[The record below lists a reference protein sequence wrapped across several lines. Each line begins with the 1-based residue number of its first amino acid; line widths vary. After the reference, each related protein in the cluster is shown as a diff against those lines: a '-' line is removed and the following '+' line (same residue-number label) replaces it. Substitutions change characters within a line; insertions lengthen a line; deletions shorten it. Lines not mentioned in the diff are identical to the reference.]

1 MARIKNKCLLVGILL
16 TVLLTI
22 PAKGEPTCN
31 IGCPKSD
38 NELLKYIPGNFYD
51 YSFDSILTIGLSSGV
66 FSESDDT
73 SLKVSGSAKIFSKG
87 NCGYTL
93 QLSSVKVSNTKE
105 SVEKR
110 ILNNI
115 QKPVQFT
122 LVSGLLEPQIC
133 SDTSDLDYSLNI
145 KRAVISLLQ
154 SGTKVEPEVDVF
166 GQCPTHTSTSK
177 VGNAN
182 IITKV
187 RNLNNCAHR
196 EQINSGLVS
205 GKVNEKAGITSS
217 LLLQA
222 NYIKESK
229 IVNSLLESVQLTET
243 YKFIGSTKGNSEISA
258 KVVTTLK
265 LKNPTGTKANSPPTG
280 SNVRSVIFQRPE
292 TYTSKNI
299 NALKTILSD
308 LVDSTGD
315 YVKKESA
322 KKFVEFIRLLRQSDS
337 ETLLELAAYPHPNK
351 VLARK
356 VYLDGLFRTSTAES
370 ARVILKQLPKFDDKE
385 KLLAILSLNLV
396 KSVDK
401 ETLNQA
407 AAQLLPNA
415 PKELYLS
422 VGSLVAKFCLGRN
435 CQGPEIE
442 AISKKFTDGLKRCKP
457 NTKKEEERIVYILKG
472 IGNAKSLS
480 DNTAA
485 ALSECAS
492 TGRSNRVRV
501 AALKAFSTIECNG
514 ELQNKAF
521 ELLKNR
527 NEDSELRI
535 EAYLSAISCP
545 NAEVANQVSEIVNS
559 ETVNQVGGFISSNL
573 KAIRDSTDAS
583 REQQRYHLGNIRV
596 TKKFPADYRRYSFN
610 NEVSYKLESLG
621 LGASSDY
628 QLIYS
633 QHGFLPRSS
642 RINVTTEI
650 FGTNFNV
657 FEASVRQENF
667 EDVLEYYLG
676 PKGLLNKDFNEI
688 VKIIEVGNNAA
699 VGAGGRARRSIADDV
714 AKTSKKYKT
723 YGSKNV
729 KDLNLDISLKLFGS
743 ELAFLSLG
751 DNIPSTLD
759 DIINYFSNSFE
770 KAKQELS
777 SFEKQLSSHHL
788 FLDTDLAYPTSIG
801 VPLEIVAQ
809 GFAATKIDLAVNLD
823 INAVLEQNWQKA
835 KYRLKVVPS
844 VDVSVN
850 LQVGFNSQVL
860 STGLRVVSTAHS
872 ATGNDITVAVIKDGE
887 GFNVDVE
894 LPREKLELI
903 DVKIDTELYV
913 AEQDKQRAVALK
925 SNKKNKNAQPSEICF
940 NQAEVVGLNICIE
953 SSTSLSD
960 FQAGSGNDAEKGVA
974 ISDQFHLS
982 KPFSFAIYLTAERK
996 FTFKGVHTNE
1006 PSGQKWKLDYS
1017 TPGSKVS
1024 HDASVVFELGSKP
1037 RTYGRISFDNSQ
1049 YHFGVEAGINSDNS
1063 ELVIY
1068 GQYEQDKDIKKSKI
1082 GLSKHG
1088 NEYKPLIEIQ
1098 DNNGISNSINGYRAD
1113 GKIVVKKTSDKITRY
1128 NFENFQVSNANND
1141 RIIVNGWTDAGQS
1154 SFNSELRIASDQKSF
1169 LIKGNFELE
1178 NGQYAAGL
1186 FINDERTPEH
1196 VYGSSVHLTIADQS
1210 YALKAIGKASTWSI
1224 NSDAGFDFQR
1234 DDESSSLREG
1244 SLVQNVEIHHKNKR
1258 VGAVKVKSTF
1268 DVNKLDLDVEISREE
1283 KVGSLNV
1290 KYKSNQ
1296 RNVQDY
1302 SLEVSGKLNK
1312 HSIDVVSKCDF
1323 NGNAYVVDNS
1333 ITTSWGTLLS
1343 AKGELGQRYSV
1354 QDIKIDLQ
1362 GTVQVSGKDKS
1373 YQWVLKVLGTP
1384 DKTSSEFKVIR
1395 DTAELVKLTGES
1407 QHPQDKI
1414 SAAKLNLIVKNQL
1427 TAKSEF
1433 RVAKNGKGDLTATFE
1448 TLKTEPKHKLEIES
1462 KFHIQAPKYDV
1473 DTTLSLDGE
1482 KKLHLKSENTIDK
1495 LKFSTKNIGESND
1508 KKVIFEANGSVK
1520 GELRTNG
1527 EVQGAFTLTTPD
1539 GRVIDGNVNRKS
1551 STNAKTGVVQGNMDA
1566 QISDTPSGSN
1576 KKRSITLKG
1585 KLDRLNP
1592 KTKEFSASN
1601 TLVYTALDG
1610 EKSELSFQIKQQP
1623 NGEAK
1628 DLDLNLK
1635 ANGNPLPQ
1643 PIEVA
1648 IVIGEYSAQHAV
1660 ISITS
1665 KYGELFS
1672 VRANGNYNNKQGTLP
1687 ATYEIQANIEI
1698 PKSSLKFV
1706 DIKSNGKLLKPSTVN
1721 NNAAYSLEFFVD
1733 SKTGQGQFAR
1743 VNTLWNG
1750 TPNGGNLDFEAQ
1762 TNNMESPLKFN
1773 GKYQREQNGSLK
1785 DGDLSGKQKYTVNAQ
1800 YGNQYVKTDTSLSY
1814 GAEEVD
1820 ITYVLDSSFEAA
1832 KDISLNIR
1840 TLKSVDDSTY
1850 VVTVQAK
1857 QAEKSYIWDT
1867 KLYRSTHKKGV
1878 DIRLNLLKEKPI
1890 IITSIFE
1897 ILGERKGKVAFEVQN
1912 LAELDIKI
1920 NSEASYVSIDDFY
1933 VVGSWSSKKLKLD
1946 GYELEA
1952 RAQGKNI
1959 KIQLKNLDGVI
1970 FLGTATYALKKE
1982 QNKDIIDGQGQVQ
1995 YQGKSHSGNFKL
2007 THQHFDVTTDKEVG
2021 FSYTFN
2027 GNFGTKNG
2035 LSTIKITNKEFNT
2048 KFSICEEK
2056 RQCTNIQV
2064 QSLVSIDEQ
2073 KLDAVEHS
2081 TLVLVDL
2088 RELGYPYEFELKS
2101 QNIRQGFKY
2110 QYHLDSFII
2119 TGNNFKYQLTA
2130 NVQPAS
2136 ITIKLTLPKRQILLE
2151 TAQKTPAEG
2160 NIFGHYEQSASFFI
2174 DKLQRPD
2181 DVVRISAILDV
2192 SGIEHVALNANGQ
2205 VKLEHPTI
2213 RPLSISG
2220 RLNGNVDQQIAS
2232 AEIVFDVFRLPE
2244 QKVVGN
2250 SEWRNSPSK
2259 NGFNIASTTTVK
2271 SAGLQFLYQITSNAA
2286 IDKEAQEYNFGVEIN
2301 DNGSIDI
2308 KAKSILSKENLEI
2321 SLSESNKQIV
2331 RIVGDF
2337 SSQKRYAKFN
2347 TKVQV
2352 IDKNPIEFTSEIQ
2365 PTSAKI
2371 SLKRQD
2377 FIDGNA
2383 EIKLGKELKF
2393 DVSGS
2398 GKQLFNG
2405 RVALDATNFLQTNYV
2420 FNDDNVNAFLLN
2432 ADTEVN
2438 KDTEYIAKNI
2448 KARFEKLQQATDK
2461 NMKLA
2466 KEALPDFSKLKGKLV
2481 ENAKR
2486 LIQELEADPSIEP
2499 IIDGVRTAFVKIS
2512 AIIDDLGK
2520 ALLETFEKAQ
2530 KSFVEISEKLQA
2542 LWKDS
2547 LLKAWEDFILTV
2559 NNLIGTLH
2567 KEFIR
2572 VYTKTIKSLLS
2583 VLEKYGPALKNYGKA
2598 VAETLKPINDAV
2610 QELVKLL
2617 VRAAESAI
2625 DELKEYAANL
2635 PSFESIRNEI
2645 NDKVKSLK
2653 LIEKATE
2660 LVNSLFDQLSILP
2673 QTPETTEFLQK
2684 LQDYLSAKLKQQQIN
2699 DEKSLE
2705 ELGKLLIKA
2714 IRSIWVSIKST
2725 APGSSAHAIDFQSW
2739 FGSLTHSL
2747 DSLSTLPTI
2756 LSFRSSFVNY
2766 LLNENWDALFNKNVL
2781 KSWIFFNDFELRGH
2795 VVDGQHIFTFDGQNY
2810 AYPGNCK
2817 YILAQDSVDNN
2828 FTIIG
2833 QLANGKLKGITL
2845 VDRDGNFAEVA
2856 DNLALKIN
2864 GNLVEYPQQ
2873 LSGLHAWR
2881 RFYTVH
2887 LHSEYGVSIVCTT
2900 DLKVCHLNIN
2910 GFYTS
2915 KTRGLLGNG
2924 NAEPYDDFLR
2934 IDGTLAADSAA
2945 LGNDYG
2951 VGKCAAVALDK
2962 DQVESPKRE
2971 EICSEIFGIE
2981 SPLAFNFMTVDSRPY
2996 RQACDNA
3003 IAKIAE
3009 KDKEAA
3015 ACTFALAYG
3024 SAVKQINKW
3033 VLLPPRCIKCGGPV
3047 GQRDLGDEFIVK
3059 LPNNKADV
3067 VFVVDINVTPVVL
3080 SNLIAPAINEIRES
3094 LKSRGFTDVQ
3104 VGVVVFDESKRY
3116 PALLTSENGKI
3127 NYKGNLADVK
3137 LNGVKNFCDDCVEQI
3152 ITEKRI
3158 LDIYNSLKEIVKG
3171 IAPQADEK
3179 AFQLALDYP
3188 FRAGAAK
3195 SIIGVRSDSLEYKNW
3210 WKFVRAQ
3217 LTGSVTKFDGALLHL
3232 IAPVKALTLEGV
3244 PAEKLIG
3251 FNSRLVATLDGK
3263 DQKKRAKLQFDN
3275 DMGIDFVLN
3284 NGGWVFATQNFDKLK
3299 AADQR
3304 KMLNQIT
3311 SSLADT
3317 LFKTEIVSEC
3327 RCLPIH
3333 GLHGQHKCVIKSS
3346 TFVATKKPKAA

>member
-1 MARIKNKCLLVGILL
+1 ADDGIL
-16 TVLLTI
+16 
-22 PAKGEPTCN
+22 
-31 IGCPKSD
+31 
-38 NELLKYIPGNFYD
+38 KYTPGNFYD

-73 SLKVSGSAKIFSKG
+73 SLKVSGSAKIFSTG

-93 QLSSVKVSNTKE
+93 QLSAVKVSNTKE
-105 SVEKR
+105 SVEKK
-110 ILNNI
+110 ILNSI

-133 SDTSDLDYSLNI
+133 SDSSDLDYSLNI

-154 SGTKVEPEVDVF
+154 SGTKEEHEVDVF

-177 VGNAN
+177 LGNAN

-187 RNLNNCAHR
+187 RNLNSCAHR

-229 IVNSLLESVQLTET
+229 IVNSLIENVQLTET
-243 YKFIGSTKGNSEISA
+243 YKFIGTTKGNSEISA

-265 LKNPTGTKANSPPTG
+265 LKNPTGAKANSPATG
-280 SNVRSVIFQRPE
+280 STVRSVIFQRPE

-299 NALKTILSD
+299 NALKTALSD
-308 LVDSTGD
+308 LVDSTGE
-315 YVKKESA
+315 YVKKESG

-370 ARVILKQLPKFDDKE
+370 ARVVLKQLAKFDDKE

-407 AAQLLPNA
+407 AAQLVPNA
-415 PKELYLS
+415 PKELYLA
-422 VGSLVAKFCLGRN
+422 VGNLVAKFCSGKN

-442 AISKKFTDGLKRCKP
+442 AISKKFSDGLKHCKP

-472 IGNAKSLS
+472 IGNAKSLGG
-480 DNTAA
+480 NIVTV
-485 ALSECAS
+485 LSECAS
-492 TGRSNRVRV
+492 TGRSNRIRV
-501 AALKAFSTIECNG
+501 AALQAFSTIECNG
-514 ELQNKAF
+514 SLQTKSL
-521 ELLKNR
+521 ELLKNH

-545 NAEVANQVSEIVNS
+545 NAEVANQVSDIVNS

-621 LGASSDY
+621 IGASSDY

-676 PKGLLNKDFNEI
+676 PKGLLNKDFDEI
-688 VKIIEVGNNAA
+688 VKIIEVGNSAA
-699 VGAGGRARRSIADDV
+699 AGAGGRARRSIAEDV

-729 KDLNLDISLKLFGS
+729 QDLNLDISLKLFGS

-759 DIINYFSNSFE
+759 DIINYFSASFE

-777 SFEKQLSSHHL
+777 SFEKQLSSHNL

-801 VPLEIVAQ
+801 VPLELVAQ
-809 GFAATKIDLAVNLD
+809 GFAATKIDIAVNLD
-823 INAVLEQNWQKA
+823 INAILEQNWQKA
-835 KYRLKVVPS
+835 KYRLKFVPS
-844 VDVSVN
+844 VDVNVN
-850 LQVGFNSQVL
+850 LQVGFNAQVL
-860 STGLRVVSTAHS
+860 STGLRVVSSAHS
-872 ATGNDITVAVIKDGE
+872 ATGNDVTVAVIKDGE
-887 GFNVDVE
+887 GFNLDVE

-903 DVKIDTELYV
+903 DIKIDTELYV
-913 AEQDKQRAVALK
+913 AEQDKLKAVALK
-925 SNKKNKNAQPSEICF
+925 GSKKNKNFQPSEICF
-940 NQAEVVGLNICIE
+940 NQLDVVGLNVCIE

-960 FQAGSGNDAEKGVA
+960 LQAGNGNDAERGLA

-982 KPFSFAIYLTAERK
+982 KPFSLAIYLTAERK

-1006 PSGQKWKLDYS
+1006 PAGQKWKLDYS

-1024 HDASVVFELGSKP
+1024 HDTSVVFELGSKP
-1037 RTYGRISFDNSQ
+1037 RTYGRLSFDNSQ
-1049 YHFGVEAGINSDNS
+1049 YHFGVEAGVNNDNS

-1068 GQYEQDKDIKKSKI
+1068 GQFEQDRDIKKSKI

-1098 DNNGISNSINGYRAD
+1098 DNNGVSNSINGYRAD
-1113 GKIVVKKTSDKITRY
+1113 GKIVVKKTSDKLTRY
-1128 NFENFQVSNANND
+1128 NFENFQVSNANNA
-1141 RIIVNGWTDAGQS
+1141 RILVNGWTDVGQS
-1154 SFNSELRIASDQKSF
+1154 SLNSELRIASDQQSF

-1178 NGQYAAGL
+1178 NGQYAAGF
-1186 FINDERTPEH
+1186 FINDERTPES

-1210 YALKAIGKASTWSI
+1210 YALKANGKAASWSI
-1224 NSDAGFDFQR
+1224 NSDASFEFQK
-1234 DDESSSLREG
+1234 DGDSNSLRAG
-1244 SLVQNVEIHHKNKR
+1244 SLVQNVEVHQKNKR
-1258 VGAVKVKSTF
+1258 MGAVKVKSTF
-1268 DVNKLDLDVEISREE
+1268 DVNKLDLDVEISREQ
-1283 KVGSLNV
+1283 KIGSLNV

-1296 RNVQDY
+1296 RHVQDY
-1302 SLEVSGKLNK
+1302 SLEASAKLNK
-1312 HSIDVVSKCDF
+1312 HSIDVVSKCDL
-1323 NGNAYVVDNS
+1323 NGNTYVVDNT

-1343 AKGELGQRYSV
+1343 AKGELGQHYTA
-1354 QDIKIDLQ
+1354 QEIKVDLQ
-1362 GTVQVSGKDKS
+1362 GSVQVSDMDKS
-1373 YQWVLKVLGTP
+1373 TQWALKVVGTP
-1384 DKTSSEFKVIR
+1384 DKTSSDFRIIR
-1395 DTAELVKLTGES
+1395 DSAELLKLTGES

-1427 TAKSEF
+1427 TAKGEF
-1433 RVAKNGKGDLTATFE
+1433 RVAKNGKGDLAATLE
-1448 TLKTEPKHKLEIES
+1448 TLKTEPKHKLEVES
-1462 KFHIQAPKYDV
+1462 KFHIQAPKYDI
-1473 DTTLSLDGE
+1473 DTSLTLDGE
-1482 KKLHLKSENTIDK
+1482 KKLHFKSESTFDK

-1508 KKVIFEANGSVK
+1508 KKISFDASGSVK
-1520 GELRTNG
+1520 GELRSNG
-1527 EVQGAFTLTTPD
+1527 EIQGTFALTTPD
-1539 GRVIDGNVNRKS
+1539 GRVIDGSVNRKA
-1551 STNAKTGVVQGNMDA
+1551 STNAKTGVVQGNLDA

-1585 KLDRLNP
+1585 KLDRLIP
-1592 KTKEFSASN
+1592 KTKEFFASN
-1601 TLVYTALDG
+1601 SLVYTALDG

-1628 DLDLNLK
+1628 NLDINLR

-1648 IVIGEYSAQHAV
+1648 IVLGEYSAHHALV
-1660 ISITS
+1660 SISS

-1672 VRANGNYNNKQGTLP
+1672 ISANGKYDNKQSNLP
-1687 ATYEIQANIEI
+1687 ATYELQANIEI
-1698 PKSSLKFV
+1698 PKSSLKSV
-1706 DIKSNGKLLKPSTVN
+1706 EIKSHGSLLKPSTGDSSG
-1721 NNAAYSLEFFVD
+1721 AYKIEFYLD
-1733 SKTGQGQFAR
+1733 SKTGQGQYAR

-1750 TPNGGNLDFEAQ
+1750 TPKDGNYDFEAQ
-1762 TNNMESPLKFN
+1762 TNNMESPLKFSGN
-1773 GKYQREQNGSLK
+1773 YQRERTGSLK
-1785 DGDLSGKQKYTVNAQ
+1785 DGDLNGKQKYIFNAQ
-1800 YGNQYVKTDTSLSY
+1800 YGKQYVKTDASLSFR
-1814 GAEEVD
+1814 AEKVD
-1820 ITYVLDSSFEAA
+1820 IIYVLDSSFESA
-1832 KDISLNIR
+1832 KDINVNIR

-1850 VVTVQAK
+1850 EVSVQAK
-1857 QAEKSYIWDT
+1857 QADKSYGLDT

-1890 IITSIFE
+1890 IITSIAE
-1897 ILGERKGKVAFEVQN
+1897 VLGERKGKVTFEVQN
-1912 LAELDIKI
+1912 LAELDIKLS
-1920 NSEASYVSIDDFY
+1920 SEASYVSIDDFY
-1933 VVGSWSSKKLKLD
+1933 LVGSWSSKKLKLD

-1959 KIQLKNLDGVI
+1959 KVQLKNVSGVI

-1982 QNKDIIDGQGQVQ
+1982 QNKVIIDGQGQVQ
-1995 YQGKSHSGNFKL
+1995 YQGKSQSGSFKL
-2007 THQHFDVTTDKEVG
+2007 TRQHFDITTDKEVG

-2073 KLDAVEHS
+2073 KLDGVEHS
-2081 TLVLVDL
+2081 TLILVDL

-2101 QNIRQGFKY
+2101 QNTRQGFKY

-2130 NVQPAS
+2130 NVQPTS
-2136 ITIKLTLPKRQILLE
+2136 STIKLTLPKRQVLFE
-2151 TAQKTPAEG
+2151 TAQKIPTDG

-2181 DVVRISAILDV
+2181 DVVRVSAILDV
-2192 SGIEHVALNANGQ
+2192 SGKERVTLNANGQ
-2205 VKLEHPTI
+2205 IKLEHPTI

-2220 RLNGNVDQQIAS
+2220 SLNGNVDQQVAS
-2232 AEIVFDVFRLPE
+2232 AEVVFDIFRIPE
-2244 QKVVGN
+2244 QKVIGS
-2250 SEWRNSPSK
+2250 SELRNSRSS
-2259 NGFNIASTTTVK
+2259 NGFNIGSTTTVK
-2271 SAGLQFLYQITSNAA
+2271 SAGLQFQYQITTNAA
-2286 IDKEAQEYNFGVEIN
+2286 VNTEAQEYNFGLELHN
-2301 DNGSIDI
+2301 NGEYNV
-2308 KAKSILSKENLEI
+2308 KAKSVLNKENLVI
-2321 SLSESNKQIV
+2321 SLSESNKQIIQ
-2331 RIVGDF
+2331 IVGDF
-2337 SSQKRYAKFN
+2337 NRQKRVAKFT

-2352 IDKNPIEFTSEIQ
+2352 LDKTPIEIASEIQ
-2365 PTSAKI
+2365 PTFAKI

-2383 EIKLGKELKF
+2383 EIKLGKEFKF

-2405 RVALDATNFLQTNYV
+2405 RVALDATNFLQTNYA
-2420 FNDDNVNAFLLN
+2420 FNDEEVNAFLLN
-2432 ADTEVN
+2432 AESEVN
-2438 KDTEYIAKNI
+2438 KDSEYIAKNI
-2448 KARFEKLQQATDK
+2448 KERFEKLRQATDK
-2461 NMKLA
+2461 NVKLA
-2466 KEALPDFSKLKGKLV
+2466 KEATPDFSKLKGKLV
-2481 ENAKR
+2481 ENAKG
-2486 LIQELEADPSIEP
+2486 LIQELEADPSIAP
-2499 IIDGVRTAFVKIS
+2499 IIDGIRTAFEKIS
-2512 AIIDDLGK
+2512 GIIDDLSK
-2520 ALLETFEKAQ
+2520 ATSETFEKIQ
-2530 KSFVEISEKLQA
+2530 KSFVEIYNKLQA

-2547 LLKAWEDFILTV
+2547 LLKAWEDFVLTA
-2559 NNLIGTLH
+2559 NKLIGTLRNELI
-2567 KEFIR
+2567 KA
-2572 VYTKTIKSLLS
+2572 YTKAAKNILS
-2583 VLEKYGPALKNYGKA
+2583 ALEKYGPALKNYGKA
-2598 VAETLKPINDAV
+2598 LAETLKPINDAA
-2610 QELVKLL
+2610 QEVVK
-2617 VRAAESAI
+2617 VVIHAVDGVVE
-2625 DELKEYAANL
+2625 ELKQYAASL
-2635 PSFESIRNEI
+2635 PSFESIRNEV
-2645 NDKVKSLK
+2645 NDKVKTLK

-2660 LVNSLFDQLSILP
+2660 FVNSLFDQLSILP

-2684 LQDYLSAKLKQQQIN
+2684 LHDYLSAKLKQQPIN

-2714 IRSIWVSIKST
+2714 ARSIWVSLKST
-2725 APGSSAHAIDFQSW
+2725 APGSTAHGIDFQTW
-2739 FGSLTHSL
+2739 FGSLTNSL
-2747 DSLSTLPTI
+2747 DSLAVLPTI
-2756 LSFRSSFVNY
+2756 LSFRSSTLNY
-2766 LLNENWDALFNKNVL
+2766 LLNENWDTVFNKNIL

-2795 VVDGQHIFTFDGQNY
+2795 VVDGQHIFTFDGQNF

-2833 QLANGKLKGITL
+2833 QLANGKLKAITL
-2845 VDRDGNFAEVA
+2845 VDRDGNYAEVA
-2856 DNLALKIN
+2856 DNVALKIN
-2864 GNLVEYPQQ
+2864 GNPVEYPQQ

-2887 LHSEYGVSIVCTT
+2887 LHSEYGVSVVCTT
-2900 DLKVCHLNIN
+2900 DLKVCHFNIN

-2934 IDGTLAADSAA
+2934 IDGTIAADSAA

-2951 VGKCAAVALDK
+2951 VGKCAAVAFDN
-2962 DQVESPKRE
+2962 DQVSSPKRE
-2971 EICSEIFGIE
+2971 DICSEIFGIE
-2981 SPLAFNFMTVDSRPY
+2981 SPLAFHFLAVDSRPY
-2996 RQACDNA
+2996 RQACD
-3003 IAKIAE
+3003 IALAKTAE

-3024 SAVKQINKW
+3024 SAVKQLHRW
-3033 VLLPPRCIKCGGPV
+3033 VLLPPRCIKCVGPV
-3047 GQRDLGDEFIVK
+3047 GQRDLGDEFTVK

-3080 SNLIAPAINEIRES
+3080 SNLIAPAINDIRES
-3094 LKSRGFTDVQ
+3094 LRSRGFTDVQ

-3152 ITEKRI
+3152 ITEKRV

-3188 FRAGAAK
+3188 FRAVAAK

-3232 IAPVKALTLEGV
+3232 IAPVKALSLEGV

-3251 FNSRLVATLDGK
+3251 FNSRLVATVDGK
-3263 DQKKRAKLQFDN
+3263 DQKKRSKLQFDN

-3299 AADQR
+3299 AADQK

-3317 LFKTEIVSEC
+3317 LFKTEIVSDC
-3327 RCLPIH
+3327 RCLPVH